1 MTYLEQLIAAR
12 EAIIKGEQ
20 VAEVQYAGRRTKYN
34 HASLSDLNNEIE
46 KQQKAQKT
54 YTRPKSF
61 KSVFQSLG

>member
-46 KQQKAQKT
+46 KAQKT